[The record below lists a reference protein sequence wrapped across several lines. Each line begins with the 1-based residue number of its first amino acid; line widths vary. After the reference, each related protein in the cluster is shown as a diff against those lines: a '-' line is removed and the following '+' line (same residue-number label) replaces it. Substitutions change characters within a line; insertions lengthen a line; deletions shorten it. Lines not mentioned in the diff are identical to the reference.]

1 LDDMAERESGRF
13 EAILLAAGL
22 GARFGG
28 RKLLAPFRGR
38 PLISAALA
46 TALESPA
53 ASVVV
58 AIGEDAELETTALNL
73 DDYADVRIVK
83 VADPAR
89 GMGASLAAAARA
101 VPSDIDGVFV
111 FLGDM
116 PLVGSDVAPALAR
129 ALSGRSGIVAPVHDG
144 RRGHP
149 VLFGGDWIPALRAL
163 DGDTGAQGLI
173 RQAGARF
180 VTVAVD
186 DPGVL
191 FDVDRPE
198 DLAGDLAGDLSEPG

>member
-1 LDDMAERESGRF
+1 MAERESGRF
-13 EAILLAAGL
+13 EAIVLAAGL

-28 RKLLAPFRGR
+28 GKLLAPFRGR
-38 PLISAALA
+38 PLIAGAL
-46 TALESPA
+46 TIALESPA
-53 ASVVV
+53 ASVVI
-58 AIGEDAELETTALNL
+58 AIGEHDAQLETTALNL
-73 DDYADVRIVK
+73 DDYADVRVVK
-83 VADPAR
+83 VVNPAR

-101 VPSDIDGVFV
+101 VPTDLDGVFV

-116 PLVGSDVAPALAR
+116 PLVGPEVARALAR
-129 ALSGRSGIVAPVHDG
+129 ALTGRSGIAAPVHEG

-173 RQAGARF
+173 RRAGDRF
-180 VTVAVD
+180 IAVPTD
-186 DPGVL
+186 DAGVV

-198 DLAGDLAGDLSEPG
+198 DLTRP

>member
-1 LDDMAERESGRF
+1 MAERESGRF
-13 EAILLAAGL
+13 EAIVLAAGL

-28 RKLLAPFRGR
+28 GKLIAPFRGR
-38 PLISAALA
+38 PLIVGALTA
-46 TALESPA
+46 ALESPA
-53 ASVVV
+53 ISVVV
-58 AIGEDAELETTALNL
+58 AIGDNDTMLETTALNL
-73 DDYADVRIVK
+73 DDYADVRLVK
-83 VADPAR
+83 VINPAR

-101 VPSDIDGVFV
+101 VPTDLDGVFV

-116 PLVGSDVAPALAR
+116 PLVGPDVAPALAL
-129 ALSGRSGIVAPVHDG
+129 ALAGRDGIVAPIHG
-144 RRGHP
+144 GKRGHP

-173 RQAGARF
+173 RQAGDRF
-180 VTVAVD
+180 ITVPVD

-198 DLAGDLAGDLSEPG
+198 DLTTPI

>member
-1 LDDMAERESGRF
+1 MAESESGRF
-13 EAILLAAGL
+13 EAIVLAAGL

-28 RKLLAPFRGR
+28 GKLLAPFRGR
-38 PLISAALA
+38 PLIAGALT

-53 ASVVV
+53 VSVVI
-58 AIGEDAELETTALNL
+58 AIGEDDAQLETTALNL
-73 DDYADVRIVK
+73 DDYADVRVVK
-83 VADPAR
+83 VVDPTR

-101 VPSDIDGVFV
+101 IPADIDGVFV

-116 PLVGSDVAPALAR
+116 PLIGPEVARSLAR
-129 ALSGRSGIVAPVHDG
+129 ALKDRNGIVAPIHDG

-149 VLFGGDWIPALRAL
+149 VLFGGAFLPALRAL

-173 RQAGARF
+173 RQAGDRF
-180 VTVAVD
+180 IAMPTD
-186 DPGVL
+186 DAGVL

-198 DLAGDLAGDLSEPG
+198 DLTRS

>member
-1 LDDMAERESGRF
+1 MAGSESGRF

-28 RKLLAPFRGR
+28 GKLLAPFQGR
-38 PLISAALA
+38 PLIAGALTAALA
-46 TALESPA
+46 SPA
-53 ASVVV
+53 ISVVV
-58 AIGEDAELETTALNL
+58 AIAQDDSQLETIALNL
-73 DDYADVRIVK
+73 DDYADVRVVK
-83 VADPAR
+83 VAEPAR

-101 VPSDIDGVFV
+101 IPTDLDGVFV

-116 PLVGSDVAPALAR
+116 PLIGPDVAPMLAR
-129 ALSGRSGIVAPVHDG
+129 ALTGRSGIVAPVHAG

-163 DGDTGAQGLI
+163 DGDTGAQALI
-173 RQAGARF
+173 RQAGERF
-180 VTVAVD
+180 IAVETG

-198 DLAGDLAGDLSEPG
+198 DLARQ

>member
-1 LDDMAERESGRF
+1 MAESESGRF
-13 EAILLAAGL
+13 EAIVLAAGL

-28 RKLLAPFRGR
+28 GKLLAPFRGR
-38 PLISAALA
+38 PLIAGAL
-46 TALESPA
+46 TRALKSPA
-53 ASVVV
+53 RSVVV
-58 AIGEDAELETTALNL
+58 AIGDDAGLEAAILRL
-73 DDYADVRIVK
+73 DEHAETRVVR
-83 VADPAR
+83 VADPAK

-101 VPSDIDGVFV
+101 VPIDIDGVFV

-116 PLVGSDVAPALAR
+116 PLVGPEVAPALVR
-129 ALSGRSGIVAPVHDG
+129 ALSGRDGIAAPAHAG

-163 DGDTGAQGLI
+163 DGDVGAQALI
-173 RQAGARF
+173 RQAGERF
-180 VTVAVD
+180 TAVETD

-198 DLAGDLAGDLSEPG
+198 DLSRP

>member
-1 LDDMAERESGRF
+1 MAESESGRF
-13 EAILLAAGL
+13 EAIVLAAGL

-28 RKLLAPFRGR
+28 GKLLAPFRGC
-38 PLISAALA
+38 PLIVGALTTALA
-46 TALESPA
+46 SPVL
-53 ASVVV
+53 SVVV
-58 AIGEDAELETTALNL
+58 AIGDGDAQLETTALNL
-73 DDYADVRIVK
+73 DDDADVRMVK

-101 VPSDIDGVFV
+101 VPTDLDGVFV

-116 PLVGSDVAPALAR
+116 PLVGPEVAPALIR
-129 ALSGRSGIVAPVHDG
+129 ALTGRSGIVAPIHGG

-163 DGDTGAQGLI
+163 DGDTGAQALI
-173 RQAGARF
+173 RQAGDRF
-180 VTVAVD
+180 VTVPTD
-186 DPGVL
+186 DTGVL

-198 DLAGDLAGDLSEPG
+198 DLSVPD

>member
-1 LDDMAERESGRF
+1 MAERESGRF
-13 EAILLAAGL
+13 EAIVLAAGL

-28 RKLLAPFRGR
+28 GKLLAPFRGR
-38 PLISAALA
+38 PLIAGAL
-46 TALESPA
+46 TIALKSPA
-53 ASVVV
+53 ASVVI
-58 AIGEDAELETTALNL
+58 AIGEHDAQLETTALNL
-73 DDYADVRIVK
+73 DDYADVRVVK
-83 VADPAR
+83 VVNPAR

-101 VPSDIDGVFV
+101 VPTDIDGVFV

-116 PLVGSDVAPALAR
+116 PLVGPEVARALAR
-129 ALSGRSGIVAPVHDG
+129 ALTGRGGIAAPVHDG

-173 RQAGARF
+173 RQAGDRF
-180 VTVAVD
+180 IAVPTD
-186 DPGVL
+186 DAGVL

-198 DLAGDLAGDLSEPG
+198 DLTRL